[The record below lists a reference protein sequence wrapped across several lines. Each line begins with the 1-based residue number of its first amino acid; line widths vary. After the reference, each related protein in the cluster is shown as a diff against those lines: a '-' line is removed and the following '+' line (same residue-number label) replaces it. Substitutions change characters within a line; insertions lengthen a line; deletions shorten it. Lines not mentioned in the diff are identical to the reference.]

1 MECVIGAGLYAPQLR
16 GWLRYFEPRQF
27 LLLEASRVYA
37 DPPAAAEQ
45 LRSFLGMPLFAS
57 VAPLA
62 AANLTDLTVGEQAKR
77 VMQRFY
83 AEHNEQTRRL
93 FDELAPGAAEGVS
106 WLRGATAS
114 TAPKSRERS
123 RHRHL

>member
-1 MECVIGAGLYAPQLR
+1 MVGLHARVCMLERLAVLR
-16 GWLRYFEPRQF
+16 VPGPLSRPIAHAD
-27 LLLEASRVYA
+27 LLVDTGKHAK
-37 DPPAAAEQ
+37 D
-45 LRSFLGMPLFAS
+45 
-57 VAPLA
+57 
-62 AANLTDLTVGEQAKR
+62 GEQAKR

>member
-1 MECVIGAGLYAPQLR
+1 MKRSLMYDKSDVQLEDQAFTTITKTDR
-16 GWLRYFEPRQF
+16 K
-27 LLLEASRVYA
+27 
-37 DPPAAAEQ
+37 